1 MDPNGEL
8 AFLVPLAIVAIKG
21 ALAGAAM
28 DAGIELAS
36 QLIENG
42 GDIDCVDWG
51 GVGTSA
57 VGGASSGAV
66 GGVFGKAFTAAKRQM
81 VARLEPGAKPGWSR
95 MAAKDGPL
103 AKRLE

>member
-28 DAGIELAS
+28 DAGMELAT

-42 GDIDCVDWG
+42 GDIDCLDWDD
-51 GVGTSA
+51 VGTSA
-57 VGGASSGAV
+57 VGGLGSGAV
-66 GGVFGKAFTAAKRQM
+66 GGA
-81 VARLEPGAKPGWSR
+81 
-95 MAAKDGPL
+95 
-103 AKRLE
+103 